1 MTKVVHDTDVG
12 TGLEIAGGKLGVAGS
27 MATDAEL
34 AAAIAAVT
42 GGGTEPNLVFVDT
55 NDPNTA
61 TVFDDENPPAT
72 NDPLLAQDS
81 QYLYVGADG
90 SQWTWNGTAYITSPQ
105 NTTVG
110 AGSSAAIT
118 RIFPASPS
126 GTLLS
131 ASATG
136 LFVFEGIR
144 FDIRWQNSSY
154 YNVDLVNTTASPI
167 ALGYNVSSRNTSP
180 PERSAVTV
188 AAGARA
194 QLPAAIW
201 DSAAIDECIVN
212 VVVNN
217 RWYVLRSVAY
227 PIGAPPWGA
236 PRMVIM
242 ALERKV

>member
-61 TVFDDENPPAT
+61 TVFDDENPPVT

-118 RIFPASPS
+118 RVFPVATN
-126 GTLLS
+126 GVLLS

-136 LFVFEGIR
+136 LFTFDGLR
-144 FDIRWQNSSY
+144 FDIKWWSISSY
-154 YNVDLVNTTASPI
+154 YITLVNTTASTI
-167 ALGYNVSSRNTSP
+167 TLNHNSRSNINNTMVSGT
-180 PERSAVTV
+180 ATTV
-188 AAGARA
+188 AAGASLRLA
-194 QLPAAIW
+194 EVLW
-201 DSAAIDECIVN
+201 STTGLGDSITN
-212 VVVNN
+212 VVINN

-227 PIGAPPWGA
+227 PIGAPA
-236 PRMVIM
+236 SPRMVIM